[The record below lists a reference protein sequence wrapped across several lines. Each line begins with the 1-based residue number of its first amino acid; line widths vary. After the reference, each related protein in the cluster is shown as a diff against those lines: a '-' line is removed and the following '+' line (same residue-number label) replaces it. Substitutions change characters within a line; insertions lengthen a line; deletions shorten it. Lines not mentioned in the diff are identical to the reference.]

1 MRAGEEC
8 LLIRDLDDL
17 SEIHDGDA
25 VADTLDDC
33 EVVGDEQIGK
43 PELAL
48 QVAQQVDHLGLHRD
62 LRRCPP
68 EDLCGARSGASARKP
83 TVRACLLARAA
94 SNRPRASPEW
104 TS

>member
-68 EDLCGARSGASARKP
+68 EDLCGALPSASARKP
-83 TVRACLLARAA
+83 TLRATPLPRPSTTLL
-94 SNRPRASPEW
+94 PE
-104 TS
+104 TP

>member
-17 SEIHDGDA
+17 AEIHDGDA

-68 EDLCGARSGASARKP
+68 EDFSGPLSTPSPRNP
-83 TVRACLLARAA
+83 TF
-94 SNRPRASPEW
+94 PPTPPPPSP
-104 TS
+104 TPVHP